1 MKERLSRKILAMIL
15 SFAVVFSMMP
25 AVVFA
30 DDTDNADSGVTIEFS
45 AQKDG
50 AFLFNRQQ
58 VNVTDGLAEEYGYTV
73 ASEDHNKVAV
83 EEPTVFDAMVAV
95 HKAKY
100 GDNFTKETAKNY
112 LDIAKSGMLSKAF
125 GESATSTSFFVNGGM
140 LNDGIEGTY
149 GTTGYMADTARLKTG
164 ANVEFWFYQ
173 DSYWGDYY
181 TYFTETDKNV
191 FVGESVDLNLKGF
204 MAMSAMG
211 YEPEPE
217 AIAGS
222 EDVITVHTVNEDGS
236 LSAALTDSEGN
247 KIYPDS
253 NGKISLAFDNAGEY
267 VITCTG
273 FTEDESPIVLP
284 YCRVTVKE
292 YNVNITV
299 PKDAQL
305 YVAEKPKESNRDKHF
320 VPFTVADSSY
330 EKDNGDD
337 TKTVSY
343 NLTANKK
350 YNYRVWGDGYVTY
363 ANIFTAPKANA
374 ASAQIAVTEDM
385 LKPAGK
391 TSKTVD
397 RDLTSNSKYNVA
409 DIYLNINEKG
419 HLKINKDE
427 TYQIVNLRNWEA
439 VDTTTNNYFI
449 EPDYSY
455 TVIDENGGSSDV
467 VEIDENGLLTA
478 KKDGTAIVLVTY
490 DSINADSAAGGP
502 FFGAIWPENTG
513 VFAVT
518 VGGADSGITTGMKIN
533 EGKNAADTSAGKLA
547 GDNLDAE
554 HDVIYFLTAMTDAEG
569 NTEQTENACG
579 EYTFTPEGA
588 ETVEIANPVV
598 SDRLSFN
605 GFKTVSRNND
615 GSYTVKLTEG
625 RNIVKLSNAKG
636 SEYQVITAK
645 GVTAAV
651 NNITS
656 PGKALTAG
664 DAFSVKFTTVYHPA
678 NKLAGVYNMSAG
690 ILYGNVD
697 GYDEGVTFGG
707 SSNQYNFASTEKA
720 QTVSN
725 QVKWGK
731 IGWSYGA
738 TLGDKLTVPASY
750 DKTQLTMSDGHL
762 IAAGYGDPYGNHRGI
777 TLTDGKAPNLNASI
791 KVGYMGR
798 LPDITVEI
806 KNDAAAD
813 VKSIEV
819 TKQPKKTSYYEGD
832 VFDASGM
839 EIEVTYEDDSKRTVA
854 GGFEYD
860 KTPLGKDTDRVT
872 VSFGGKT
879 AEIAISVQE
888 LVLEQIIID
897 TPPAKTEYVE
907 GEYFNPSGMVVKAK
921 YNSGKTVEIT
931 DYTYSREALKK
942 GDTEVAVNYED
953 KTVSQAIT
961 VSERTVTPSDNISV
975 KFSLM
980 GDSKHGDNGQ
990 VHTLKAGNLTTWIA
1004 QTSVEA
1010 DKDAT
1015 VLDIVEKVLAMNGMG
1030 FKNTGGNY
1038 ISEINGL
1045 GEFDNGSNSG
1055 WMYTLNGVAPLLGVA
1070 EQTLKNGDVI
1080 VMYYTDDYTKEA
1092 GSENWNTPAEEI
1104 KDVITTGTDTKITTT
1119 PTEVKTSGNTAT
1131 ATVTDKNAKE
1141 LLKQAKENKSAE
1153 IVINISSSDAK
1164 DAETVNLELDKKTVE
1179 SIVKDTDAVVTVKT
1193 PTGEINLDKETLKQ
1207 IAGEAEGNTIVI
1219 EITRVS
1225 KPEEAQKELVG
1236 ANGQVFRLVI
1246 KSGNKVISKFKGTV
1260 TVRLAVPAALK
1271 DKNIAA
1277 VHIEDG
1283 VLEKLEGKR
1292 ITQNKVE
1299 FYEFKT
1305 DHFSE
1310 FALVDTSEVKVDG
1323 DDNADSTE
1331 NIDKAKSLI
1340 KELKFRAVSSK
1351 TAKRNI
1357 KVTVKMSSKDNAL
1370 IKELSDMGYT
1380 VKYKYY
1386 RSVKR
1391 ASKYTAVKTKS
1402 GKTYINTKGKKGTKY
1417 YYKIRAVVYD
1427 GDKVI
1432 AQSALKQCKYAVRKW
1447 TR

>member
-1 MKERLSRKILAMIL
+1 MKGRLSSKILAMIL

-25 AVVFA
+25 GVVFA
-30 DDTDNADSGVTIEFS
+30 DTADSINVLVTVSNEGTIAKGSDNTLMAGVP
-45 AQKDG
+45 
-50 AFLFNRQQ
+50 
-58 VNVTDGLAEEYGYTV
+58 VNVNDENSDGKITV
-73 ASEDHNKVAV
+73 DEVMK
-83 EEPTVFDAMVAV
+83 AV
-95 HKAKY
+95 HEKY
-100 GDNFTKETAKNY
+100 CADGYATSESSYGTSVTKLWGKETTNT
-112 LDIAKSGMLSKAF
+112 L
-125 GESATSTSFFVNGGM
+125 FFVN
-140 LNDGIEGTY
+140 NAGIN
-149 GTTGYMADTARLKTG
+149 TGVAVDT
-164 ANVEFWFYQ
+164 VS
-173 DSYWGDYY
+173 DGDYVVASVNSDDINYADWY
-181 TYFTETDKNV
+181 TYFDNREIEIFQGEEFALQLKGHLGMAYEEADKKDVSIPGVSIGKVSEAGFQVIDGKTTDKDGKVKLSFAEPGTYYVSASGNV
-191 FVGESVDLNLKGF
+191 RGEVSDWT
-204 MAMSAMG
+204 AAP
-211 YEPEPE
+211 Y
-217 AIAGS
+217 
-222 EDVITVHTVNEDGS
+222 DGS
-236 LSAALTDSEGN
+236 VKKTVD
-247 KIYPDS
+247 
-253 NGKISLAFDNAGEY
+253 
-267 VITCTG
+267 C
-273 FTEDESPIVLP
+273 PIIAP

-299 PKDAQL
+299 PEDAQL
-305 YVAEKPKESNRDKHF
+305 YVAEKPNNKHYVAFSKFES
-320 VPFTVADSSY
+320 SL
-330 EKDNGDD
+330 EKNNGDG

-374 ASAQIAVTEDM
+374 ASAQISVTEDM
-385 LKPAGK
+385 LRPAGK

-397 RDLTSNSKYNVA
+397 RDLNSNSKFNVA

-439 VDTTTNNYFI
+439 VDTVTNNYFI
-449 EPDYSY
+449 EPDYNY

-467 VEIDENGLLTA
+467 VEIDRNGLLTA
-478 KKDGTAIVLVTY
+478 KKEGTAIVLVTY
-490 DSINADSAAGGP
+490 DSINAARAVGGP

-518 VGGADSGITTGMKIN
+518 VGGADSGINTGMKIN
-533 EGKNAADTSAGKLA
+533 AGKNAADTSAGKLA

-605 GFKTVSRNND
+605 GFKAVSKNND

-651 NNITS
+651 NNVTS

-664 DAFSVKFTTVYHPA
+664 DAFSVKFSTVYHPA

-690 ILYGNVD
+690 ILYGSVD
-697 GYDEGVTFGG
+697 GYDKGVTFGG

-731 IGWSYGA
+731 MGWSFGA

-750 DKTQLTMSDGHL
+750 DKAQLTMSDGCL
-762 IAAGYGDPYGNHRGI
+762 IAMGYGDPYGNHRGI
-777 TLTDGKAPNLNASI
+777 TLTDGKAPNFTAS
-791 KVGYMGR
+791 VREGYMGK

-806 KNDAAAD
+806 KKDAAAD

-832 VFDASGM
+832 VFDASGI
-839 EIEVTYEDDSKRTVA
+839 EIEVTYKDDSKRTVA

-860 KTPLGKDTDRVT
+860 KTPLGKDTDKVT

-888 LVLEQIIID
+888 LALEEISID
-897 TPPAKTEYVE
+897 TPPNKTEYVE

-921 YNSGKTVEIT
+921 YNSGKTVDIT

-1045 GEFDNGSNSG
+1045 GEFDNGPNSG

-1070 EQTLKNGDVI
+1070 EQKLKTGDVI
-1080 VMYYTDDYTKEA
+1080 VMYYTDDYTKES

-1104 KDVITTGTDTKITTT
+1104 KDVITTGADTKTTTT
-1119 PTEVKTSGNTAT
+1119 PTEVKASGNTAT
-1131 ATVTDKNAKE
+1131 ATVTDKNAEE

-1153 IVINISSSDAK
+1153 IVINVSAADAK
-1164 DAETVNLELDKKTVE
+1164 DAETVNLELDKKTVG
-1179 SIVKDTDAVVTVKT
+1179 SIVKDTDATVTVKT
-1193 PTGEINLDKETLKQ
+1193 PAGEINLDKETLKQ

-1402 GKTYINTKGKKGTKY
+1402 GKTYINTKGRKGTKY
-1417 YYKIRAVVYD
+1417 YYKVKAVVYD
-1427 GDKVI
+1427 GDKII
-1432 AQSALKQCKYAVRKW
+1432 AQSALKQCEYAARKW
-1447 TR
+1447 TK

>member
-1 MKERLSRKILAMIL
+1 MRKKKVITKVMAMLL
-15 SFAVVFSMMP
+15 SFAVVLSMMP
-25 AVVFA
+25 GAVFA
-30 DDTDNADSGVTIEFS
+30 ESDDSINVLVTVSNEGTIAKGSDNTLMAGVP
-45 AQKDG
+45 
-50 AFLFNRQQ
+50 
-58 VNVTDGLAEEYGYTV
+58 VNVNDENSDGKITVDEVMKVVHEKYCADGYATSESSYGTSV
-73 ASEDHNKVAV
+73 TKLW
-83 EEPTVFDAMVAV
+83 
-95 HKAKY
+95 
-100 GDNFTKETAKNY
+100 GKETTNT
-112 LDIAKSGMLSKAF
+112 L
-125 GESATSTSFFVNGGM
+125 FFVN
-140 LNDGIEGTY
+140 NTGIN
-149 GTTGYMADTARLKTG
+149 TGVAVDT
-164 ANVEFWFYQ
+164 VS
-173 DSYWGDYY
+173 DGDYVVASVNRDDINYADWY
-181 TYFTETDKNV
+181 TYFDNREIEIFQGEEFELQLNGHLGMAYEEADKKDVSISGVSVGKVSEAGFQAIDGKTTDKDGKIKLSFAEPGIYYVSASGNV
-191 FVGESVDLNLKGF
+191 KGEVSDWT
-204 MAMSAMG
+204 AAP
-211 YEPEPE
+211 Y
-217 AIAGS
+217 
-222 EDVITVHTVNEDGS
+222 DGS
-236 LSAALTDSEGN
+236 VKKTVD
-247 KIYPDS
+247 
-253 NGKISLAFDNAGEY
+253 
-267 VITCTG
+267 C
-273 FTEDESPIVLP
+273 PIIAP
-284 YCRVTVKE
+284 YCKVTVKE

-299 PKDAQL
+299 PEDAQL
-305 YVAEKPKESNRDKHF
+305 YVAEKPNNKHYVAFSKFES
-320 VPFTVADSSY
+320 SL
-330 EKDNGDD
+330 EKNNGDG
-337 TKTVSY
+337 TRTVSY

-363 ANIFTAPKANA
+363 ANIFTSPKANA
-374 ASAQIAVTEDM
+374 ASAKIAVTEDM

-391 TSKTVD
+391 TNKTVD

-439 VDTTTNNYFI
+439 IDTVINNYFI

-490 DSINADSAAGGP
+490 DSINAACAAGGP

-569 NTEQTENACG
+569 NTEQIDNACG

-605 GFKTVSRNND
+605 GFKAVSKNND

-636 SEYQVITAK
+636 SKYQVITAK
-645 GVTAAV
+645 GVTATV
-651 NNITS
+651 SNVTS
-656 PGKALTAG
+656 PGKTLTAG
-664 DAFSVKFTTVYHPA
+664 DAFSVKFSTVYHPA

-690 ILYGNVD
+690 ILYGNVE

-731 IGWSYGA
+731 IGWSFGA

-750 DKTQLTMSDGHL
+750 DKAQLTMSDGCL

-791 KVGYMGR
+791 KVGYMGK

-806 KNDAAAD
+806 KKDAAAD
-813 VKSIEV
+813 VKNIEV

-839 EIEVTYEDDSKRTVA
+839 EIEVTYEDNSKRTVA

-860 KTPLGKDTDRVT
+860 KTPLGKDTDKVT

-879 AEIAISVQE
+879 VEIAISVQE
-888 LVLEQIIID
+888 LVLEQISID
-897 TPPAKTEYVE
+897 TPPTKTEYVE
-907 GEYFNPSGMVVKAK
+907 GEYFNPSGMIVKAG

-931 DYTYSREALKK
+931 DYTYSKEELKK
-942 GDTEVAVNYED
+942 GDTEVVITYGD
-953 KTVSQAIT
+953 KTASQAIT
-961 VSERTVTPSDNISV
+961 VSERTVIPSENITV

-990 VHTLKAGNLTTWIA
+990 AHTLKAGNLTTWVKQI
-1004 QTSVEA
+1004 SVEA
-1010 DKDAT
+1010 DKNAT

-1030 FKNTGGNY
+1030 FKNASGNY

-1045 GEFDNGSNSG
+1045 GEFDNGPNSG
-1055 WMYTLNGVAPLLGVA
+1055 WMYTLNGVVSLLGVA

-1080 VMYYTDDYTKEA
+1080 VMYYTDDYTKES
-1092 GSENWNTPAEEI
+1092 GSEKWNTPVEEI
-1104 KDVITTGTDTKITTT
+1104 KEVTTSGTDTKTTTT
-1119 PTEVKTSGNTAT
+1119 PTEVKVSGNTAA
-1131 ATVTDKNAKE
+1131 ATVTDENAKE

-1153 IVINISSSDAK
+1153 IVINVSSSDTK
-1164 DAETVNLELDKKTVE
+1164 DAETVKLELDKKTVE
-1179 SIVKDTDAVVTVKT
+1179 SIVNDTEATVTVKT
-1193 PTGEINLDKETLKQ
+1193 PAGEINLDKVTLKQ
-1207 IAGEAEGNTIVI
+1207 IAGEAEGNKISI
-1219 EITRVS
+1219 EITKVS
-1225 KPEEAQKELVG
+1225 KPEEAQKSLVG
-1236 ANGQVFRLVI
+1236 ANGQIFKLAV
-1246 KSGNKVISKFKGTV
+1246 KSGNKVISDFTGTV

-1277 VHIEDG
+1277 VHIKDG
-1283 VLEKLEGKR
+1283 ALEKLEGRR
-1292 ITQNKVE
+1292 ITQNNVE

-1305 DHFSE
+1305 PHFSE
-1310 FALVDTSEVKVDG
+1310 FALVDTAVVKLDS
-1323 DDNADSTE
+1323 DDKNDSA
-1331 NIDKAKSLI
+1331 DKAKSLI
-1340 KELKFRAVSSK
+1340 KELKLKAVSSK
-1351 TAKRNI
+1351 TAKKNV
-1357 KVTVKMSSKDNAL
+1357 KVTVKMNSKNNTL

-1380 VKYKYY
+1380 VKYRYY
-1386 RSVKR
+1386 RSVKK
-1391 ASKYTAVKTKS
+1391 ASKYTAVKTKTS
-1402 GKTYINTKGKKGTKY
+1402 KTYINTKGKRGSKY
-1417 YYKIRAVVYD
+1417 YYKVRAVVYD

-1432 AQSALKQCKYAVRKW
+1432 AQSALKQCKYAVRTWSK
-1447 TR
+1447 